1 MTATEVIEQIE
12 NLPREERAK
21 VIEFA
26 RSAPK
31 RKALTP
37 DELVQLG
44 ERMLAAKN
52 PGEAE
57 RLRQELVD
65 GFYGEE

>member
-1 MTATEVIEQIE
+1 
-12 NLPREERAK
+12 

-26 RSAPK
+26 RNSPK

-37 DELVQLG
+37 DELVDVG
-44 ERMLAAKN
+44 KRMLAAKDKN
-52 PGEAE
+52 EAE

-65 GFYGEE
+65 GFYGED